1 MSYIQKKGIDTAR
14 RKMITRQQC
23 SDLISYG
30 QIITKLSCA
39 RATQRYFE
47 KLITLAKENTLVTKR
62 KAYSIVLRTSKFTRE
77 ELVKKLFEELSKKY
91 RNRKGGYTRLLKTSE
106 GSFLVQLV

>member
-1 MSYIQKKGIDTAR
+1 MSYIHKKGVDTASR
-14 RKMITRQQC
+14 RMTTRQQC

-30 QIITKLSCA
+30 QITTKLSYA
-39 RATQRYFE
+39 RTTQKYFE
-47 KLITLAKENTLVTKR
+47 KLITLAKVDNLITKR

-77 ELVKKLFEELSKKY
+77 ELVKKLFEELAKKY
-91 RNRKGGYTRLLKTSE
+91 RSRKGGYTRLLKTSK